1 MEIIGHYI
9 HNPHRRHLPFI
20 CFEKK
25 KKSLA
30 DIHFFLYFNYPNKL
44 VFRNPRLFFT
54 LKQLKGGVFIPKV
67 HVVHALIVCGSHHK
81 QVERLI
87 YGFPFSVTNAHQM

>member
-54 LKQLKGGVFIPKV
+54 LKQLKGGGV
-67 HVVHALIVCGSHHK
+67 HSQSACGPRAYRVWITS
-81 QVERLI
+81 QTSGEINLWVSI
-87 YGFPFSVTNAHQM
+87 